1 MFCVFSQWPDSLRPL
16 DNGCCSRGMMA
27 LDRITD
33 TLVPEKQ
40 NKQTNKQ
47 TYYWMEVLN
56 LSWRSIVALV
66 VWVTNQLRRVF
77 YDFSQWLDSLRPLEN
92 GHFSLG
98 NEF

>member
-40 NKQTNKQ
+40 NKQTNKL
-47 TYYWMEVLN
+47 TIE
-56 LSWRSIVALV
+56 WR
-66 VWVTNQLRRVF
+66 F
-77 YDFSQWLDSLRPLEN
+77 
-92 GHFSLG
+92 
-98 NEF
+98 

>member
-40 NKQTNKQ
+40 NKQTNLLLNGGFKPQ
-47 TYYWMEVLN
+47 LKVHCSFSCLSNKSASESVL
-56 LSWRSIVALV
+56 
-66 VWVTNQLRRVF
+66 
-77 YDFSQWLDSLRPLEN
+77 
-92 GHFSLG
+92 
-98 NEF
+98 